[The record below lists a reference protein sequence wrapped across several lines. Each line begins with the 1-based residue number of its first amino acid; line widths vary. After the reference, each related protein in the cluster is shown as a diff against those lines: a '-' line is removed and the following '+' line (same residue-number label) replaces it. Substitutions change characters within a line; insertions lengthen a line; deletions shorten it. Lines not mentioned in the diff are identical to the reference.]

1 VEVSVSEIHRYPLRP
16 YGFEEPLFPTGDSRR
31 AVAEHLLAAPW
42 LARASELEA
51 GGGTAGRVREEPVEL
66 RRRAGGMEVVR
77 LRAGRY
83 AVRCAWR
90 RRRVAEVVER
100 WREVRRWWSEDRVD
114 RLCFRV
120 ALDGSGEAGGAV
132 IDLAR
137 DRRGGWLLVGVV
149 D

>member
-1 VEVSVSEIHRYPLRP
+1 MEVSVSEIHRYPLRP
-16 YGFEEPLFPTGDSRR
+16 HGFEEPLFPTGDSRR
-31 AVAEHLLAAPW
+31 AIAEHLLAAPW
-42 LARASELEA
+42 LARASDLEA
-51 GGGTAGRVREEPVEL
+51 RSGAAARAREEPVEL
-66 RRRAGGMEVVR
+66 RRRATGVEVVR
-77 LRAGRY
+77 SGAGRH
-83 AVRCAWR
+83 AVRHAWR
-90 RRRVAEVVER
+90 RRRVAGVVER

-120 ALDGSGEAGGAV
+120 ALAGGAV